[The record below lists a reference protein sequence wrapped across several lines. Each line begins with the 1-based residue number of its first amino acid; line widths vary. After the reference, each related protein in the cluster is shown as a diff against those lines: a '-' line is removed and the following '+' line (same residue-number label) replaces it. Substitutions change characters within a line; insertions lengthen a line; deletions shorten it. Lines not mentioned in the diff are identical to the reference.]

1 MRGLK
6 QPLLH
11 LENRITKGCRGIN
24 SPDRKRKAVGQKR
37 HDSMQ
42 VDERYILRRVEKVQ
56 HISIGHDSG
65 GELRILLQK
74 AARRKAGYVVSG

>member
-1 MRGLK
+1 MDDADW
-6 QPLLH
+6 H
-11 LENRITKGCRGIN
+11 LR
-24 SPDRKRKAVGQKR
+24 DLRKKHLA
-37 HDSMQ
+37 
-42 VDERYILRRVEKVQ
+42 VDEITVYNHMAIYLRWCLEHGLMSDTFCAESKEVQ